1 MRRKRPAGTLCG
13 GLGTR
18 GLAINAYVHPLPG
31 FGGRLLAAAANSRV
45 LRRARRALL
54 APLPFARLASDVED
68 VVYLTWIVPVERVR
82 RFVPPGVTVIERAGL
97 TLFSILTYRHRHFGP
112 AWLGPLRRLCPSPL
126 QSNWRLYV
134 ETLPPAATSGRTV
147 LFVANAF
154 DSPAYALGS
163 RLSSDALPSHLPARF
178 EHRRAGDGYEI
189 VLEPGRGSAPALA
202 CQLEPA
208 ETRVLPAGF
217 DRFFAS
223 WSGAVRF
230 LCQQDAAIAA
240 IDGERRIAQA
250 GIALPIDLEGVRP
263 LQSAGVGGSGLIEE
277 TGAAGAPFCFVVPK
291 VRFEVLW
298 ERVVPTGVNSAA

>member
-1 MRRKRPAGTLCG
+1 VASRHTLRGSGT
-13 GLGTR
+13 TR
-18 GLAINAYVHPLPG
+18 GLAINAYVHPAPG

-54 APLPFARLASDVED
+54 APLPFTRLASDVED

-82 RFVPPGVTVIERAGL
+82 RFIPPGVAVIERAGL
-97 TLFSILTYRHRHFGP
+97 TLFTILTYRHRHFGP
-112 AWLGPLRRLCPSPL
+112 KWLGPLRRLCASPL

-134 ETLPPAATSGRTV
+134 ETLPDGVPSARTV
-147 LFVANAF
+147 LFIANAF

-163 RLSSDALPSHLPARF
+163 RLASDALPSHLPARF

-189 VLEPGRGSAPALA
+189 LIEPGQGSAPALA
-202 CQLEPA
+202 CQVEPA
-208 ETRVLPAGF
+208 GTRALPPGF

-223 WSGAVRF
+223 WAGAVRF
-230 LCQQDAAIAA
+230 LCEQDSAIAA

-250 GIALPIDLEGVRP
+250 GIALPIDLDGVRP
-263 LQSAGVGGSGLIEE
+263 LQSTGIGGTGLIEE

-298 ERVVPTGVNSAA
+298 ERVIPAGVHSAA